1 MGRTDHPTA
10 STGTPGTAGT
20 GTPGTAGIGTP
31 GIAGTGAHRPQSA
44 APRRG
49 RLLRYL
55 LTALVLAML
64 AATSCAPGFDPPSKV
79 DTLRILAVTIDKP
92 YAQPGDE
99 VTLRMTVFDGAGH
112 PDDPE
117 SVPRT
122 LQIIWLGGCF
132 DPEGDLYYLCFAQL
146 AELLGSMGGGMPPE
160 DLVKLDFAPGSL
172 SGTPDAHE
180 FTFTMPADIVSR
192 RPTPPVGP
200 HYGIAYVFFA
210 ACAGQIVPAELE
222 STGGEVPDFPLECHD
237 QAGNELGSESFVI
250 GYTQVY
256 AFADER
262 ENANPPINAITLDGA
277 ELPQDP
283 VDAPVVEACPVTEED
298 RRAAACASDQPMD
311 DCRHYTIKAV
321 IDDVA
326 EVDPEAF
333 DIDGNPMREVV
344 WVSYFTHGGDM
355 TVALSL
361 VSDATKGYLDDHDTD
376 WIPPAEPGTYAIWA
390 VARDQRGGSSVVR
403 GYVRVE

>member
-1 MGRTDHPTA
+1 MGPTNRPA
-10 STGTPGTAGT
+10 PGSRARHL
-20 GTPGTAGIGTP
+20 PG
-31 GIAGTGAHRPQSA
+31 A

-55 LTALVLAML
+55 LATLAVAML
-64 AATSCAPGFDPPSKV
+64 AAPSCAPGFDPPSKV

-92 YAQPGDE
+92 YALPGDD

-112 PDDPE
+112 PDDPD
-117 SVPRT
+117 SIPRN

-146 AELLGSMGGGMPPE
+146 AEVLGSMGGGMPPE
-160 DLVKLDFAPGSL
+160 DLVKFDAAPGSL
-172 SGTPDAHE
+172 SGTPDGHE
-180 FTFTMPADIVSR
+180 FTFTMPGDIVSR
-192 RPTPPVGP
+192 RPKPQVGP

-210 ACAGQIVPAELE
+210 ACAGQIVPVDLAAP
-222 STGGEVPDFPLECHD
+222 GGAQVPDFPLECHD
-237 QAGNELGSESFVI
+237 IAGNKLGSESFVI

-262 ENANPPINAITLDGA
+262 LNENPPIKAITLDGV
-277 ELPQDP
+277 ELPDDP
-283 VDAPVVEACPVTEED
+283 ADAPVVERCPVTEDD
-298 RRAAACASDQPMD
+298 RRAAACASDQPLD
-311 DCRHYTIKAV
+311 DCRQYVINAA

-355 TVALSL
+355 SRALSL
-361 VSDATKGYLDDHDTD
+361 VSDATQGYIDDHDTD
-376 WIPPAEPGTYAIWA
+376 WAPPAEPGTYAIWA

-403 GYVRVE
+403 RFVRVQ